1 MGTILAFVIIN
12 GHQHPYHIR
21 KSFLILM
28 IKKRQ
33 IVTSLRAAFQLQAM
47 EKWAMG
53 SKPFGEKNH
62 HGGCWD
68 ENSDDQWWLMMVTK
82 LYKPKHPRVTNRVA
96 RTGRNTGV
104 ANLGIIV
111 MALRN
116 KMICWWWFWCVY
128 QLWFDM
134 KSRLRKSENNDHDD
148 GILALHDKITY
159 LQEWEWLWEHWA
171 SRSLRCKEPETKQT
185 FLTNCW
191 WWGLVWWGGRI
202 SNKFMVHWCS
212 WLWWWWCRGWWWWW
226 WEPVRWGD
234 RRIRNMSRV
243 CNCQLW
249 EGWKY

>member
-1 MGTILAFVIIN
+1 
-12 GHQHPYHIR
+12 
-21 KSFLILM
+21 
-28 IKKRQ
+28 
-33 IVTSLRAAFQLQAM
+33 M

-53 SKPFGEKNH
+53 SRPFGEKHH

-68 ENSDDQWWLMMVTK
+68 ETSDDQWWLMMVTK

-111 MALRN
+111 MAFQN

-134 KSRLRKSENNDHDD
+134 KSRIRMSENNDHDD
-148 GILALHDKITY
+148 GILALHDAITY

-202 SNKFMVHWCS
+202 SNVHDYS
-212 WLWWWWCRGWWWWW
+212 DDDDGEDGDDDGNLWGGVTVESVICPGY
-226 WEPVRWGD
+226 VTA
-234 RRIRNMSRV
+234 
-243 CNCQLW
+243 NC
-249 EGWKY
+249 EKAESTND

>member
-1 MGTILAFVIIN
+1 
-12 GHQHPYHIR
+12 
-21 KSFLILM
+21 M

-33 IVTSLRAAFQLQAM
+33 IVTSLRAAFQPQAM

-53 SKPFGEKNH
+53 SKPFGEKHH

-96 RTGRNTGV
+96 RSGRNTGV

-134 KSRLRKSENNDHDD
+134 KSRLRKSENNDHD
-148 GILALHDKITY
+148 Y
-159 LQEWEWLWEHWA
+159 WLYMT
-171 SRSLRCKEPETKQT
+171 RSPICKSENDCENTEQADHSDVNSLKQSKR
-185 FLTNCW
+185 F
-191 WWGLVWWGGRI
+191 
-202 SNKFMVHWCS
+202 
-212 WLWWWWCRGWWWWW
+212 
-226 WEPVRWGD
+226 
-234 RRIRNMSRV
+234 
-243 CNCQLW
+243 
-249 EGWKY
+249 